1 MLSYP
6 GGSVW
11 FESWFSYSDSAGYY
25 RFAEVRFSDG
35 TVWAP
40 QDVTGLLTM

>member
-6 GGSVW
+6 GGSAS
-11 FESWFSYSDSAGYY
+11 FECWFSYGQNAYK
-25 RFAEVRFSDG
+25 FAEVRFSDG

-40 QDVTGLLTM
+40 ADVTGLLAS